1 MSSRVQRSN
10 ARILIADDDVWML
23 RTLSA
28 VLARRGYEVETATDG
43 RDAFARAI
51 ARPPDLLI
59 TDALMPH
66 IDGWTLVKVLRA
78 RAEFTDLPVIFVTA
92 LSSDEDRLRGF
103 RLGADA
109 YVTKP
114 FRFEEIDLR
123 ITTTL
128 RRRRARGAR
137 RTTPPSTLRGEL
149 EHVGLATV
157 LVLLANERKTGR
169 LALIGYGQE
178 RAEIL
183 VRDGAVVRAS
193 LHGHAELDDT
203 ACVRH
208 ALSWRTGQFQFV
220 ASVVEGRDRVRTST
234 THLLLEGAGAFDEP
248 DEATPCLDDGD
259 ELF

>member
-1 MSSRVQRSN
+1 MSGVQGSN
-10 ARILIADDDVWML
+10 ARILIADDDVWLL

-28 VLARRGYEVETATDG
+28 VLTRRGYEIETATDG

-78 RAEFTDLPVIFVTA
+78 RAEFTDLPVIFVSA
-92 LSSDEDRLRGF
+92 LSSDDDRLRGF

-137 RTTPPSTLRGEL
+137 RTTPPLTLRGDL

-157 LVLLANERKTGR
+157 LVLLDNERKTGR
-169 LALIGYGQE
+169 LVLTGDDAA
-178 RAEIL
+178 RAEIF
-183 VRDGAVVRAS
+183 VREGAVVRAS
-193 LHGHAELDDT
+193 IDGHAELADV
-203 ACVRH
+203 ACVHR
-208 ALSWRTGQFQFV
+208 ALGWRTGTFQFI
-220 ASVVEGRDRVRTST
+220 AGVVDGKDRVRTST
-234 THLLLEGAGAFDEP
+234 TQLLLEGASGSDPSESGDVSP
-248 DEATPCLDDGD
+248 GDGD
-259 ELF
+259 EFF